1 MAMATAMTTEV
12 CWHCRRV
19 RATGGGISL
28 AGDGSIGPACVRTMR
43 AIIADAVLVPAAVA
57 GEGIGN
63 MDGKRGEEN
72 IILDAVEKVFDPA
85 AVMVV
90 VAPAAVVEYLA
101 RHAVMEAWAL
111 LLLQGCWCGGTD
123 TGGSTTA
130 IV

>member
-1 MAMATAMTTEV
+1 
-12 CWHCRRV
+12 
-19 RATGGGISL
+19 
-28 AGDGSIGPACVRTMR
+28 
-43 AIIADAVLVPAAVA
+43 
-57 GEGIGN
+57 
-63 MDGKRGEEN
+63 
-72 IILDAVEKVFDPA
+72 VEKVFDPA

-123 TGGSTTA
+123 TGGSITA